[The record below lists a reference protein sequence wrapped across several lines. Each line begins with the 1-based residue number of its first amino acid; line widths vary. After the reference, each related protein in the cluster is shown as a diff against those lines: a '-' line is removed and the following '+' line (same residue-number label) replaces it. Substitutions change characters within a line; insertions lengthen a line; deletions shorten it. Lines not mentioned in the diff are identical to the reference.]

1 MATELYS
8 ELEKRGYSVW
18 LDVKME
24 NPDEAAMEEGVKYST
39 SFIAVI
45 TGPCVNNDKP
55 DDDQDGNAYFRRPY
69 CIKELQWAYDAEVPI
84 VPVVR
89 NEDKQNI
96 GTFLDLLDKP
106 LKVDGDLQDV
116 SDLKRLGRTPWIDLN
131 RNDPDYWELGVKK
144 VLKQAG
150 RSSASPQ
157 RGKVRSPSGG
167 GAASTAAVSS
177 SVAANPTSAGRR
189 VVILPRRMGA
199 FDPSDP
205 SASRPLVDPTGST
218 LKPKVADAEAWEAM
232 EQTLVDA
239 RAAGDALE
247 GMAVGEAI
255 DLAGIA
261 TIHVPPKTP
270 NGTVV
275 EGEAAESSA
284 LRGAGTQGGRGF
296 PAMDARGSESD
307 AGSGSGGG
315 AGEDGMDVSC
325 DET

>member
-1 MATELYS
+1 MLSLSLVLPPPSLCSHAPLYEYYRPHDFTPS
-8 ELEKRGYSVW
+8 IEAADLMCKLLRKNAEDRISAADALCHPW
-18 LDVKME
+18 FADAQD
-24 NPDEAAMEEGVKYST
+24 DEAFNKLVLECS
-39 SFIAVI
+39 
-45 TGPCVNNDKP
+45 
-55 DDDQDGNAYFRRPY
+55 
-69 CIKELQWAYDAEVPI
+69 
-84 VPVVR
+84 
-89 NEDKQNI
+89 
-96 GTFLDLLDKP
+96 
-106 LKVDGDLQDV
+106 
-116 SDLKRLGRTPWIDLN
+116 RLYG
-131 RNDPDYWELGVKK
+131 
-144 VLKQAG
+144 
-150 RSSASPQ
+150 
-157 RGKVRSPSGG
+157 
-167 GAASTAAVSS
+167 
-177 SVAANPTSAGRR
+177 
-189 VVILPRRMGA
+189 
-199 FDPSDP
+199 
-205 SASRPLVDPTGST
+205 
-218 LKPKVADAEAWEAM
+218 EAM

-296 PAMDARGSESD
+296 PAMDARGSESG